1 MSRHSQIRIVEMVML
16 LPATLVLMPMAAF
29 ASLGMLLVI
38 AQDLF
43 KGPFTHSGDA
53 ALIKALFWLIGGVF
67 GIAAVWLAVTL
78 PHHALGR
85 SATLRIGIVVAIVV
99 GIADAVH
106 LLWTMARDQG
116 TALTIGR
123 VGWAVWIVMLAGP
136 LCTGV
141 HQIFRLITNPTLAA
155 ISVEATHG

>member
-38 AQDLF
+38 GQDVF
-43 KGPFTHSGDA
+43 KDSFTYSADA
-53 ALIKALFWLIGGVF
+53 ALIMALFWLVGGVF

-78 PHHALGR
+78 PHHAIVR
-85 SATLRIGIVVAIVV
+85 SIPLRIGIVSAILV
-99 GIADAVH
+99 GIADVVH

-123 VGWAVWIVMLAGP
+123 VGWAVWIVLLAGP

-141 HQIFRLITNPTLAA
+141 HQIFRLITNPTLVAT
-155 ISVEATHG
+155 SVEPTRG

>member
-1 MSRHSQIRIVEMVML
+1 MVML

-38 AQDLF
+38 AQDVF
-43 KGPFTHSGDA
+43 KGPFTYSADA

-78 PHHALGR
+78 PHRAIVR

-123 VGWAVWIVMLAGP
+123 AGWAVWIVMLAGP

-141 HQIFRLITNPTLAA
+141 YQIFRLITNHKLAA
-155 ISVEATHG
+155 ISVEPTQG